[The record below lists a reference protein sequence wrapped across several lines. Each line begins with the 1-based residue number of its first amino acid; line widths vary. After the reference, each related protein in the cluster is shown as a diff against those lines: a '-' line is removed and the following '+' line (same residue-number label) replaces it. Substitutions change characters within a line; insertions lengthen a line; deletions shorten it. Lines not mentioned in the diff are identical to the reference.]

1 MSILK
6 QIFNFFMEQ
15 GKVSI
20 NNTETDIEVA
30 SYKVKQVL
38 DTVTLRDLCLS
49 LEGVETKDEL
59 KHALSRLNRIIRI
72 LLVAA
77 PSIEHN
83 TKIIEVLRKLKC
95 SDKFLYHLKSAST
108 VRQAVH
114 NYKTEVAKDLVGK
127 IRQTEVLVR
136 EDGAF
141 DEKLISTFFPDTSLT
156 ISTVTLYDQKQSGE
170 HHVMETDTPG
180 RKKTLSSLTNRE
192 HSKNTS
198 STMTPLRSAKRP
210 LEENTYQNKRRR
222 FSEAS
227 PTRGHSKLE
236 YERKHDVCDAFISG
250 NCRRG
255 YKCKFRHAN

>member
-1 MSILK
+1 MSILNR
-6 QIFNFFMEQ
+6 IFNFFMEQ
-15 GKVSI
+15 GNVSI
-20 NNTETDIEVA
+20 NNTVTDIELA

-83 TKIIEVLRKLKC
+83 TKIVEVLRKLKC

-114 NYKTEVAKDLVGK
+114 NYKTEVAKELVGK
-127 IRQTEVLVR
+127 IRQTEVLVQ

-141 DEKLISTFFPDTSLT
+141 DEKLLSTFFPDTSST
-156 ISTVTLYDQKQSGE
+156 ISTMAIYDHQQSGE
-170 HHVMETDTPG
+170 NQVIETDTPG

-192 HSKNTS
+192 HSKNNS
-198 STMTPLRSAKRP
+198 LTMTPLRFAKRP
-210 LEENTYQNKRRR
+210 LKENTYQNKRRR
-222 FSEAS
+222 ISEAS
-227 PTRGHSKLE
+227 PRGRHSKLD
-236 YERKHDVCDAFISG
+236 YEQKHDVCHAFISG
-250 NCRRG
+250 KCRRG

>member
-1 MSILK
+1 MSILNR
-6 QIFNFFMEQ
+6 IFNFFMEQ
-15 GKVSI
+15 GNVSI
-20 NNTETDIEVA
+20 NNTVTDIELA

-59 KHALSRLNRIIRI
+59 KHALSRLNRIIWI

-83 TKIIEVLRKLKC
+83 TKIVEVLRKLKC

-114 NYKTEVAKDLVGK
+114 NYKTEVAKELVGK
-127 IRQTEVLVR
+127 ICQTEVLVQ

-141 DEKLISTFFPDTSLT
+141 DEKLLSTFFPDTSLT

-170 HHVMETDTPG
+170 HHEMETD
-180 RKKTLSSLTNRE
+180 SSP
-192 HSKNTS
+192 K
-198 STMTPLRSAKRP
+198 
-210 LEENTYQNKRRR
+210 EN
-222 FSEAS
+222 S
-227 PTRGHSKLE
+227 L
-236 YERKHDVCDAFISG
+236 IS
-250 NCRRG
+250 
-255 YKCKFRHAN
+255 H